1 MNIFENQTLKL
12 LRNDKLALGFGLNHL
27 RTAGAGLLARACDHD
42 WLFVDAEHGAFSQ
55 DQLAQVCIAAL
66 PTGATPIVRVM
77 KSSLDEGARALD
89 NGAQGIVVAH
99 VDTPQEA
106 KQAADAFSFPP
117 EGHRSWG
124 GAQALFGY
132 QATGNAETMA
142 KANSEIIITCMIE
155 SPEAVAN
162 AEAIAATKG
171 IDVLMIGASDLSAE
185 MGVVGKIG
193 HPKMQD
199 AFAKV
204 AAACRQSG
212 KAMGM
217 GGVYDSEWG
226 SRYMTEG
233 VRFVLAGT
241 DHTYL
246 MAGATARSTSLRDM
260 FQKLVATDTTNA

>member
-12 LRNDKLALGFGLNHL
+12 LREDKLALGFGLNHL
-27 RTAGAGLLARACDHD
+27 RSAGAGLLARACDHD
-42 WLFVDAEHGAFSQ
+42 WLFIDAEHGAFSQ

-66 PTGATPIVRVM
+66 PSGTTPLVRVM
-77 KSSLDEGARALD
+77 KSSLDEGTRALD

-99 VDTPQEA
+99 VDTPKEA

-117 EGHRSWG
+117 DGHRSWG
-124 GAQALFGY
+124 GAPAIFGY
-132 QATGNAETMA
+132 QAAGNAETMA
-142 KANSEIIITCMIE
+142 KANSEIIVICMIE

-162 AEAIAATKG
+162 ADAIAATKG

-185 MGVVGKIG
+185 TGVAGEIG

-204 AAACRQSG
+204 AAACRKSG

-217 GGVYDSEWG
+217 GGVYDTEWA

-241 DHTYL
+241 DHNYL
-246 MAGATARSTSLRDM
+246 MAGATARSSSLRDT
-260 FQKLVATDTTNA
+260 FQNLGTAETNNA